1 MRKIVVFG
9 LVFFVVISS
18 FHPALAQDSSPDG
31 LVYIVQEGDN
41 LWDIAIRFGV
51 SIDDLM
57 AVNGIGA
64 DGNVVI
70 GQGLVIPGFDNLG
83 ISGVLN
89 TVRVGFGENL
99 QSLSRRTGVPEEVLA
114 RLNKITSPAEIYAG
128 RPLVVVENAVD
139 PESGVSED
147 TGKIGLRPVLG
158 TGQSFLELAVMRAIN
173 PWSLL
178 IANQLSN
185 RETVLPGQVLWYPLS
200 TDQAI
205 PGPGGLP
212 DVIQSVQITPLP
224 MPQGETVQIQIAGN
238 PEVKFGG
245 FFNDLPLNFFV
256 DELAGITALQGIHA
270 LLTPGFYPLVI
281 TGTLQTGESFAFS
294 QPVYVKAG
302 NFPFDP
308 VLTVSPET
316 IDPSVTKPEDAQ
328 WKALTTPV
336 TPEKYWQGK
345 FLPPVPKEFA
355 ECYPSYFGNRRAY
368 NDGKYDYFHTGLDFC
383 GNTTTDVLAPAAGK
397 VVFAGPLTVRGNA
410 TVIDHGL
417 GVYTGYLHQSE
428 LYVKEGDLVEP
439 GQVIGKIG
447 ATGRV
452 TGPHLHWE
460 VWVGGVQVDPLT
472 WLQQVFPQTP
482 ETNP

>member
-1 MRKIVVFG
+1 MQKISVIGIIFLVVFTIIHP
-9 LVFFVVISS
+9 VF
-18 FHPALAQDSSPDG
+18 AQESSPEG

-51 SIDDLM
+51 TVEDLM

-70 GQGLVIPGFDNLG
+70 GEGLIIPGFNNLG

-99 QSLSRRTGVPEEVLA
+99 QSLSRRTGVPIEVLA
-114 RLNKITSPAEIYAG
+114 RVNKITSPAEIFAG
-128 RPLVVVENAVD
+128 RPLVVVETAMGG
-139 PESGVSED
+139 ETAGSED
-147 TGKIGLRPVLG
+147 LGQNGVKPILG
-158 TGQSFLELAVMRAIN
+158 TGQSMLELAVITSAN
-173 PWSLL
+173 PWSLIL
-178 IANQLSN
+178 TNQLIG
-185 RETVLPGQVLWYPLS
+185 RETVLPGQVLWHPLS
-200 TDQAI
+200 TIQSEA
-205 PGPGGLP
+205 GPGGLP
-212 DVIQSVQITPLP
+212 DAIHSVQIAPLP
-224 MPQGETVQIQIAGN
+224 MPQGETIQLQIQA
-238 PEVKFGG
+238 KADTKLGG
-245 FFNDLPLNFFV
+245 SFNELPLNFFS
-256 DELAGITALQGIHA
+256 DGSDSFIALQGIHA
-270 LLTPGFYPLVI
+270 LLPAGFYPLVI
-281 TGTLQTGESFAFS
+281 TGTLQTGEEFAFA

-328 WKALTTPV
+328 WRALTTPI
-336 TPEKYWQGK
+336 TPQKLWQGK
-345 FLPPVPKEFA
+345 FMPPVPVEFA
-355 ECYPSYFGNRRAY
+355 NCYPSYFGNRRAY
-368 NDGKYDYFHTGLDFC
+368 NDGKYEYFHTGLDFC
-383 GNTTTDVLAPAAGK
+383 GNTTTDVLAPAAGR
-397 VVFAGPLTVRGNA
+397 VVFAGPMTVRGNA

-428 LYVKEGDLVEP
+428 LLVKAGDMVEP
-439 GQVIGKIG
+439 GQVIGKVG

-472 WLQQVFPQTP
+472 WLQQEFPFGP
-482 ETNP
+482 GS

>member
-1 MRKIVVFG
+1 MQKIAVVG
-9 LVFFVVISS
+9 LIFLVCITFFYPV
-18 FHPALAQDSSPDG
+18 LAQEASPEG

-51 SIDDLM
+51 TVENLM

-70 GQGLVIPGFDNLG
+70 GEGLIIPGFDNLG

-99 QSLSRRTGVPEEVLA
+99 QSLSRRTGVPIEVLA

-128 RPLVVVENAVD
+128 RPLVVVETSDND
-139 PESGVSED
+139 ESGGAQDSRQN
-147 TGKIGLRPVLG
+147 GLRPILG
-158 TGQSFLELAVMRAIN
+158 NGQSILELALISSVN
-173 PWSLL
+173 PWSLTL
-178 IANQLSN
+178 ANQLN
-185 RETVLPGQVLWYPLS
+185 GRETILPGQVLWYPLS
-200 TDQAI
+200 TEQSEA
-205 PGPGGLP
+205 GPGGLP
-212 DVIQSVQITPLP
+212 ETIQSVQISPLP
-224 MPQGETVQIQIAGN
+224 MPQGETVQLQIMADPGT
-238 PEVKFGG
+238 KLGG
-245 FFNDLPLNFFV
+245 TFNDLPLNFYPDGLDGFI
-256 DELAGITALQGIHA
+256 GLQGIHA
-270 LLTPGFYPLVI
+270 LLPSGFYPLVI
-281 TGTLQTGESFAFS
+281 TGTLQTGEEFAFS

-328 WKALTTPV
+328 WRALTAPV
-336 TPEKYWQGK
+336 TPQKLWQGK

-355 ECYPSYFGNRRAY
+355 GCYPSYFGNRRAY
-368 NDGKYDYFHTGLDFC
+368 NDGKYEYFHTGLDFC
-383 GNTTTDVLAPAAGK
+383 GNTTTDVLAPAAGRI
-397 VVFAGPLTVRGNA
+397 VFAGPLTVRGNA

-417 GVYTGYLHQSE
+417 GIYTGYLHQSE
-428 LYVKEGDLVEP
+428 LLVKAGDMVEA
-439 GQVIGKIG
+439 GQVIGKVG

-472 WLQQVFPQTP
+472 WLQQEFPFRP
-482 ETNP
+482 GSE